1 MTAVVSGWRPTGA
14 TQFVK
19 FYIAL
24 DILRVVLSGGEKLQ
38 ITGPLLSFCRIGNMD
53 LIKKVKN
60 GEEHFVLCMYMKTFL
75 I

>member
-1 MTAVVSGWRPTGA
+1 MVSGWRPTGA

-38 ITGPLLSFCRIGNMD
+38 NTGPLLSFCRIGNMD

-60 GEEHFVLCMYMKTFL
+60 ISSSVCTMYYMKTFL